1 MQAEVEYSRRLIVT
15 SVQSSLTPLA
25 PFSHRCTSEE
35 QKPSKIILQRA
46 RLFLRACSDT
56 MPRNVFAQIFPQLA
70 RYTQIRPYI
79 ADGSASRPRKTG
91 PTDKTHFIA
100 IKTPSKKERHG
111 HTPSPNPFD
120 PKLCAGKSRQRKSKI
135 KRRLV
140 DSQTGRA
147 SAPPVLIDELNPE
160 TRNRSLPD
168 LNALIRES
176 PALSHLTTSLET
188 ESPPHLVSEQEYV
201 ARRVA
206 STQGLLTY
214 FYLLPIATLRGRR
227 FPQLDTFQAVTTV
240 PFDHSINDDGTWM
253 PMDSEGG
260 AIKQEPLEIATST
273 LGTLDDLF
281 LFDTSISIDGTSF
294 NP

>member
-1 MQAEVEYSRRLIVT
+1 MPHLLTEYCHHSR
-15 SVQSSLTPLA
+15 
-25 PFSHRCTSEE
+25 
-35 QKPSKIILQRA
+35 
-46 RLFLRACSDT
+46 
-56 MPRNVFAQIFPQLA
+56 
-70 RYTQIRPYI
+70 
-79 ADGSASRPRKTG
+79 
-91 PTDKTHFIA
+91 
-100 IKTPSKKERHG
+100 
-111 HTPSPNPFD
+111 
-120 PKLCAGKSRQRKSKI
+120 
-135 KRRLV
+135 
-140 DSQTGRA
+140 
-147 SAPPVLIDELNPE
+147 
-160 TRNRSLPD
+160 RNRSLPD

-227 FPQLDTFQAVTTV
+227 FPQLETFQDVTTV

>member
-188 ESPPHLVSEQEYV
+188 ESPPHLVSEQE
-201 ARRVA
+201 
-206 STQGLLTY
+206 
-214 FYLLPIATLRGRR
+214 

>member
-1 MQAEVEYSRRLIVT
+1 MTDQG
-15 SVQSSLTPLA
+15 QSLWGAS
-25 PFSHRCTSEE
+25 FSHVSRTNVIS
-35 QKPSKIILQRA
+35 PSLEADFQD
-46 RLFLRACSDT
+46 LFSDASRDV
-56 MPRNVFAQIFPQLA
+56 PLKSRNLPKSFFNEPDSSS
-70 RYTQIRPYI
+70 IRPYI

-188 ESPPHLVSEQEYV
+188 ESPPHLVSEQE
-201 ARRVA
+201 
-206 STQGLLTY
+206 
-214 FYLLPIATLRGRR
+214 